1 MTQPDWNASHYDT
14 QHAYVWKFGTGVV
27 ELLAPQPGERI
38 LDLGCGTGLL
48 TAQIGRSGATIVG
61 LDSSAEMIHLARQHY
76 PSLQF
81 MVADGADFQVD
92 EPFDA
97 VFSNAALHWMRRPAD
112 VVRCVWDALQPGGR
126 FVAEMGGQGNIQ
138 TIVEA
143 LTHALARVGLDA
155 SPLNPWYFPSLA
167 EYAGLLERQGFEVT
181 FAWLFDRPT
190 PIDGGEAGMQ
200 QWLAV
205 FCKDFLAAVP
215 DAHRAAVARAIED
228 RLRPRLFRDGV
239 WVADYR
245 RLRISAAKPRVS
257 HYDPQ

>member
-1 MTQPDWNASHYDT
+1 MANADWNASHYDT

-38 LDLGCGTGLL
+38 LDLGCGTGHL
-48 TAQIGRSGATIVG
+48 TAQIAQSGATLVG
-61 LDSSAEMIHLARQHY
+61 LDSSPEMIQLARQHY
-76 PSLQF
+76 PGLQF
-81 MVADGADFQVD
+81 VVADAADFQVD

-112 VVRCVWDALQPGGR
+112 VIRCVWNALKPGRR

-143 LTHALARVGLDA
+143 VTEAMAQVGLDA
-155 SPLNPWYFPSLA
+155 APLNPWYFPSLA
-167 EYAGLLERQGFEVT
+167 EYAGLLERQGFEVS

-190 PIDGGEAGMQ
+190 LIDGGEAGMQ

-215 DAHRAAVARAIED
+215 EAQREAVVRAMED
-228 RLRPRLFRDGV
+228 RLRPRLFRDGA

-245 RLRISAAKPRVS
+245 RLRIVAVKL
-257 HYDPQ
+257 